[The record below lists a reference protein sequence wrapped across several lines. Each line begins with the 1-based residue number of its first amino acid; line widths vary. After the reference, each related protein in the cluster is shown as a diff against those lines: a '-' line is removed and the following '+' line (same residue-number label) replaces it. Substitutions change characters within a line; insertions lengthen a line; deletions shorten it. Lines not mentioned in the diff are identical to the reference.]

1 MFNYKKAFSRIVLL
15 FGFALLFNSC
25 FLFRKCGDCPSF
37 SKKNINQNSVLA
49 VQKSLNT
56 NQ

>member
-15 FGFALLFNSC
+15 FSFALLFNGC

-37 SKKNINQNSVLA
+37 SKKNNNQNSVLA
-49 VQKSLNT
+49 VQKSLNS